1 MTDDKNERK
10 LFNCAP
16 PKDMHEKI
24 PEFVKELFK
33 KDIQYTTD
41 FLKISTDETKD
52 GKTCMVLAHNR
63 IEKLQF
69 LTMMCGILNNQIH
82 IMENIK
88 DKMLADIKAEDN
100 DLAESLIKSLS

>member
-52 GKTCMVLAHNR
+52 GKKCRILAQNK
-63 IEKLQF
+63 IEKLQS
-69 LTMMCGILNNQIH
+69 LAMIYVMLNDQIH
-82 IMENIK
+82 IMKKIK
-88 DKMLADIKAEDN
+88 AKVLADIKDEDD
-100 DLAESLIKSLS
+100 DLAKYLTKNLS

>member
-52 GKTCMVLAHNR
+52 GKTCRILAQNK
-63 IEKLQF
+63 IEKLQS
-69 LTMMCGILNNQIH
+69 LAMIYVMLNDQIH

-88 DKMLADIKAEDN
+88 DKVLADIKDEDD
-100 DLAESLIKSLS
+100 DLAKYLTKNLS